1 MRSSFNSIQTQ
12 VLIRFLAILLFILS
26 LTWLLQIVC
35 FKWIFENVKTAEVM
49 RACDIAVQTYNNN
62 DMDGL
67 LRLSVKTECNIVI
80 VEMVGQNISIAFNSS
95 RVTDDLEIKK
105 SFYKLIEKLGERE
118 SVSYKTE
125 EANFVTLTFGREVK
139 LDDRYYYIFVNSNI
153 TPIDSTLRVM
163 NFLFALISVTAV
175 ILTVLLSLFFSMRL
189 SSPIKRLA
197 RQARKLSRGDTN
209 VRFNAREFD
218 ETSEL
223 TDALNYSLVEIKKS
237 ELLQREVVA
246 NVSHEI
252 RTPLTM
258 IKSYAELIQDFS
270 GDDEEKRK
278 EHLQIIVDE
287 ANRLEYILN
296 DILDLSK
303 ISAGTATYQMGEFDL
318 SELVL
323 KYVDLFKNKEPNFVF
338 NVDVEPN
345 AFINGDEKRIGQ
357 VVTNLIN
364 NAINY
369 SGELKQIDISLIK
382 ENGLYKFA
390 VKDYGIG
397 ISKEDQKAIF
407 DRHFRAINAKRMAV
421 GSGIGLSIVKG
432 ILEYHKFDYGV
443 KSELNKGSTF
453 YFYAK
458 PKE

>member
-1 MRSSFNSIQTQ
+1 M
-12 VLIRFLAILLFILS
+12 
-26 LTWLLQIVC
+26 C
-35 FKWIFENVKTAEVM
+35 FKAIFENVKTNEIKQTCEV
-49 RACDIAVQTYNNN
+49 AVQKYNNN
-62 DMDGL
+62 DAEGL
-67 LRLSVKTECNIVI
+67 LELSVKTECNIVI
-80 VEMVGQNISIAFNSS
+80 VEVLEQNLNIAFNSS
-95 RVTDDLEIKK
+95 RVTDENEIKK
-105 SFYKLIEKLGERE
+105 SFYRLIEKLNGRE
-118 SVSYKTE
+118 SVYYKTE
-125 EANFVTLTFGREVK
+125 NSNIVTLTYGREVEFNDK
-139 LDDRYYYIFVNSNI
+139 YYYIYVNSNI
-153 TPIDSTLRVM
+153 TPLDSTISVM
-163 NFLFALISVTAV
+163 TFLFALISIIAIIMTV
-175 ILTVLLSLFFSMRL
+175 ILSLVFSMRL

-209 VRFNAREFD
+209 VKFDAREFE

-223 TDALNYSLVEIKKS
+223 TDALNYSLLEVKKS

-258 IKSYAELIQDFS
+258 IKSYAELIRDFS
-270 GDDEEKRK
+270 GDDEGKRK

-303 ISAGTATYQMGEFDL
+303 ISAGTVTYEMNKFNL

-323 KYVDLFKNKEPNFVF
+323 KYVDLFKSKEPNFVF
-338 NVDVEPN
+338 NVDVVSE
-345 AFINGDEKRIGQ
+345 AYIYADEKRIGQ

-369 SGELKQIDISLIK
+369 SNELKQVDISLTRQ
-382 ENGLYKFA
+382 NNLYKFA

-397 ISKEDQKAIF
+397 ISKEDQRAIF
-407 DRHFRAINAKRMAV
+407 DRHFRAVNAKRMTV

-443 KSELNKGSTF
+443 ESEPNKGSTF

-458 PKE
+458 AKTSKQKH